1 MVLSR
6 MAPDPRLVHVI
17 FATHNLDSVLLAV
30 DLMQKLRLEKSKSI
44 HFAQINGMTDQ
55 VGFLYIQWSSS
66 LLSRVPFSRYHLVL

>member
-55 VGFLYIQWSSS
+55 VGFFIHPMV
-66 LLSRVPFSRYHLVL
+66 LLTTLKGAFL